1 MLKTKNIVIPAALS
15 FVFSFFIC
23 IISTHKFGAALLR
36 GLLFS
41 VVFVVLS
48 LFIQVIYDK
57 FLSDGTEVNL
67 SGEGKRGDKTG
78 SVVDITIDDEPLERD
93 DNGPQFFVSNNKLKA
108 TEEINKSAALK
119 SADEN
124 KIMDVGENMQNIP
137 QTGAEKIRR
146 QETKLKESFAD
157 EQKNNASE
165 FKPAALN
172 KLSEAA
178 QKPAVEQKPV
188 ETVIADTGDS
198 DEDQIDSLPEMSSML
213 ELDAADEGKSDLIRD
228 SEFASEGKTNRSKE
242 LLESGQFNS
251 NAETMAKAIQTLLKR
266 E

>member
-1 MLKTKNIVIPAALS
+1 MLKTKNLVIPGALS
-15 FVFSFFIC
+15 FVFSFLIS
-23 IISTHKFGAALLR
+23 IISTHKFGSSLLR
-36 GLLFS
+36 GLIFAL
-41 VVFVVLS
+41 VFIVLS
-48 LFIQVIYDK
+48 SLIQLVYDK
-57 FLSDGTEVNL
+57 FLSDGTEINL
-67 SGEGKRGDKTG
+67 PGERHG
-78 SVVDITIDDEPLERD
+78 SKEGAIVDITIDDEPLERD

-108 TEEINKSAALK
+108 AEGLNKNSDQEKAE
-119 SADEN
+119 EN
-124 KIMDVGENMQNIP
+124 KIKDVGENMQNIP

-157 EQKNNASE
+157 ENKENVSD

-178 QKPAVEQKPV
+178 EKPAVEQKPAASSFT
-188 ETVIADTGDS
+188 EIGGS

-213 ELDAADEGKSDLIRD
+213 ELDAAEEGKSDLIRD